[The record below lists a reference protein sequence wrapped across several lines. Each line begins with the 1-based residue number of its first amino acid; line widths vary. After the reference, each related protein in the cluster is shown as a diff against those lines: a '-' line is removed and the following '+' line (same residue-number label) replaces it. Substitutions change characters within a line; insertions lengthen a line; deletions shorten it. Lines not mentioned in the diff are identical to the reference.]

1 MRRRLAARRESLG
14 NWSLLKKLG
23 LNLVALTGLLAFTF
37 PLYYVFVGS
46 TLAPGELFQFPPRL
60 LPGTSAIENYSTLLF
75 DTRFPRML
83 LNSLVYAV
91 SSALG
96 VLLVSSTAGYVY
108 AKAQFP
114 GRKPLFYLTLVTLA
128 VPFQIIAIPLFE
140 LLSGMDLIDSMVG
153 LVLPTVAH
161 PLGVF
166 YMKQNIEQNVLDDV
180 LNSARIDGAS
190 EFAIYYRVV
199 LPLVKPGLISL
210 GVLMIL
216 FKMNDLFWPLIVMR
230 SQENQVVTI
239 FMSLLAGGIEEPT
252 PWETVLPAM
261 FVSTLPVLL
270 LFVFLQRYFVQGLL
284 AGSVKQ

>member
-1 MRRRLAARRESLG
+1 MSD
-14 NWSLLKKLG
+14 LLKLQSEKTSNWEHVRHLG
-23 LNLVALTGLLAFTF
+23 LNLIALSGALFFAF
-37 PLYYVFVGS
+37 PLYYILVGS
-46 TLAPGELFQFPPRL
+46 TLAPGELFQFPPKL
-60 LPGTSAIENYSTLLF
+60 LPGTNAAENYSHLLF
-75 DTRFPRML
+75 ETRFPRML
-83 LNSLVYAV
+83 LNSLVYAI
-91 SSALG
+91 SSSLG
-96 VLLVSSTAGYVY
+96 VLFVSSTAGYVY
-108 AKAQFP
+108 AKMHFP
-114 GRKPLFYLTLVTLA
+114 GRKPLFYITLVTLA
-128 VPFQIIAIPLFE
+128 IPFQIIAIPLFE
-140 LLSGMDLIDSMVG
+140 LLSDMNLIGSMIG
-153 LVLPTVAH
+153 LVLPTIAH

-190 EFAIYYRVV
+190 EFAVYYRIV

-261 FVSTLPVLL
+261 LISTLPVIL
-270 LFVFLQRYFVQGLL
+270 LFVFLQRYFIKGLL
-284 AGSVKQ
+284 AGSVKK